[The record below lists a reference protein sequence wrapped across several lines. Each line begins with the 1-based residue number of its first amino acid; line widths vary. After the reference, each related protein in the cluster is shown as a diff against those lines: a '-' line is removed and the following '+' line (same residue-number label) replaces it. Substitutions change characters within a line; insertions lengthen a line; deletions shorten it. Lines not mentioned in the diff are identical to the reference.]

1 MTTLSSSPIR
11 DKGALEKEGWVQS
24 LYEKQSLDVGRV
36 GVCDGE
42 EKGRR

>member
-11 DKGALEKEGWVQS
+11 DKGALEKGDWVQS
-24 LYEKQSLDVGRV
+24 LYEKQLLDVGRV